1 MKPLSIQSRLV
12 LLLNLLVIVVLSL
25 TGYISYQQ
33 SLHEID
39 EVFDAQ
45 LAQSAR
51 LTAGVLK
58 ANPTLLQ
65 QETPVLI
72 PVAHLD
78 ELVKGQAELSERFLT
93 GYKYESNIAIQI
105 WRDEQQLIL
114 HTANLQQPMR
124 PVRKTG
130 FSEYHTENGDLWIN
144 FTLRL
149 DELGVQIVSSQREA
163 VREELSYS
171 IALTQIRPV
180 LFLILPLSLLTLY
193 LVRRGLKPL
202 KQLQQQL
209 THTKPEQLK
218 PIVSPMPAELTQVV
232 TAINQLLAAIE
243 QHMQHEKRFIADAS
257 HELRTPLSIINLH
270 AQNLAQTAL
279 NAEQDAAVT
288 AIKQGS
294 ERMSHLT
301 NQLLALARLEHP
313 KLALRPQPLADLLE
327 TSLHQVAPAL
337 LQKVIWQL
345 DDLTACRAAG
355 YQVQVDT
362 TLLQVALRNLFENAA
377 KYAPADTEVVLRLEP
392 GLNNKIVLTIQN
404 QCLVAVDNDVLGQR
418 FYRAPGHQD
427 LTGSGLGLSIV
438 KRITELHHLG
448 FNCAFSGHTFR
459 AQIIITLAN
468 NQS

>member
-1 MKPLSIQSRLV
+1 MKPLSIQTRLV
-12 LLLNLLVIVVLSL
+12 LLLNLLVIAVLSL

-51 LTAGVLK
+51 LTAGVIK
-58 ANPTLLQ
+58 ANPALLKQ
-65 QETPVLI
+65 DTPVLI

-105 WRDEQQLIL
+105 WRNDQQLIL

-124 PVRKTG
+124 PLRKTG
-130 FSEYHTENGDLWIN
+130 FSEYHAENGDLWIN

-171 IALTQIRPV
+171 IALTQIRPI
-180 LFLILPLSLLTLY
+180 LFLIVPLSLLTLY

-209 THTKPEQLK
+209 SHTKPEQLQ
-218 PIVSPMPAELTQVV
+218 PINSPMPAELNQVV
-232 TAINQLLAAIE
+232 TAINQLLEAIE
-243 QHMQHEKRFIADAS
+243 QHMQREKRFIADAS
-257 HELRTPLSIINLH
+257 HELRTPLSIISLH

-279 NAEQDAAVT
+279 TAEQDAAVT

-313 KLALRPQPLADLLE
+313 KLALRSQPLADLLE
-327 TSLHQVAPAL
+327 VSLHQVAPAL

-345 DDLTACRAAG
+345 DLDACRAAG
-355 YQVQVDT
+355 YLVQADT

-377 KYAPADTEVVLRLEP
+377 KYAPADTEVVLKITSLTQQKLELTLSNNCSVILDTPRLGE
-392 GLNNKIVLTIQN
+392 
-404 QCLVAVDNDVLGQR
+404 R
-418 FYRAPGHQD
+418 FYRAPEHQQ

-438 KRITELHHLG
+438 QRILELHQWSYQTRQVG
-448 FNCAFSGHTFR
+448 QTFSIML
-459 AQIIITLAN
+459 QVPL
-468 NQS
+468 QQ

>member
-209 THTKPEQLK
+209 SHTKPEQLQ
-218 PIVSPMPAELTQVV
+218 PISSPMPAELTEVV

-243 QHMQHEKRFIADAS
+243 QHMQREKRFIADAS

-279 NAEQDAAVT
+279 NAEQDAPVT

-438 KRITELHHLG
+438 KRILDLHGWDFSSNFSNEL
-448 FNCAFSGHTFR
+448 FTVK
-459 AQIIITLAN
+459 ITLTLN
-468 NQS
+468 PKVT

>member
-1 MKPLSIQSRLV
+1 MKPLSIQTRLV
-12 LLLNLLVIVVLSL
+12 LLLNLLVIAVLSL

-51 LTAGVLK
+51 LTAGVLQ

-65 QETPVLI
+65 QDTPVLI

-105 WRDEQQLIL
+105 WRNDQQLIL

-209 THTKPEQLK
+209 SHTKPEQLQ
-218 PIVSPMPAELTQVV
+218 PINSPMPAELTQVV
-232 TAINQLLAAIE
+232 TAINQLLEAIE
-243 QHMQHEKRFIADAS
+243 QHMQREKRFIADAS
-257 HELRTPLSIINLH
+257 HELRTPLSIISLH
-270 AQNLAQTAL
+270 AQNLAQTPL
-279 NAEQDAAVT
+279 TAEQDAAVT

-313 KLALRPQPLADLLE
+313 KLALRSQPLADLLE
-327 TSLHQVAPAL
+327 ASLHQVAPAL

-345 DDLTACRAAG
+345 ADLDACRAAG
-355 YQVQVDT
+355 YQVQADT

-377 KYAPADTEVVLRLEP
+377 KYAPADTEVVLKITSLTRQKLELTLSNNCSVILNTPRLGE
-392 GLNNKIVLTIQN
+392 
-404 QCLVAVDNDVLGQR
+404 R
-418 FYRAPGHQD
+418 FYRAPEHQQ

-438 KRITELHHLG
+438 QRILELHQWPYQTRQVG
-448 FNCAFSGHTFR
+448 QTFSIML
-459 AQIIITLAN
+459 QVPL
-468 NQS
+468 QQ

>member
-12 LLLNLLVIVVLSL
+12 LLLNLLVIAVLSL

-51 LTAGVLK
+51 LTAGVIK
-58 ANPTLLQ
+58 ANAILLEQ
-65 QETPVLI
+65 DTPVLI
-72 PVAHLD
+72 PVANLD
-78 ELVKGQAELSERFLT
+78 ELVKGHAELSERFLT

-114 HTANLQQPMR
+114 HTANLEQPMR

-171 IALTQIRPV
+171 IALTQIRPI

-209 THTKPEQLK
+209 SHTKPEQLQ
-218 PIVSPMPAELTQVV
+218 PINSPMPAELTQVV

-243 QHMQHEKRFIADAS
+243 QHMQREKRFIADAS

-279 NAEQDAAVT
+279 TAEQDAAVT

-313 KLALRPQPLADLLE
+313 KLALRSQPLADLLE
-327 TSLHQVAPAL
+327 ASLHQVAPAL

-345 DDLTACRAAG
+345 DDLAACRAAG

-404 QCLVAVDNDVLGQR
+404 QCLVAVDNDFLGQR

-427 LTGSGLGLSIV
+427 LTGSGLGLSIM
-438 KRITELHHLG
+438 KRILDLHGWDSNSNFSNEL
-448 FNCAFSGHTFR
+448 FAVK
-459 AQIIITLAN
+459 ITLTLN
-468 NQS
+468 PKVT

>member
-12 LLLNLLVIVVLSL
+12 LLLNLLMIAALSL

-51 LTAGVLK
+51 LTAGVIK
-58 ANPTLLQ
+58 ANATLLQ
-65 QETPVLI
+65 QDTPVLI

-78 ELVKGQAELSERFLT
+78 ELIKGKAELSERFLT

-105 WRDEQQLIL
+105 WRDDQQLIL

-124 PVRKTG
+124 PVNKTG

-149 DELGVQIVSSQREA
+149 DEMGVQIVSSQREE

-171 IALTQIRPV
+171 IALTQIQPI

-209 THTKPEQLK
+209 SHTKPEQLQ

-232 TAINQLLAAIE
+232 TAINQLLVAIE
-243 QHMQHEKRFIADAS
+243 QHMQREKRFIADAS
-257 HELRTPLSIINLH
+257 HELRTPISIINLH
-270 AQNLAQTAL
+270 AQNLAQTPL

-313 KLALRPQPLADLLE
+313 KLELRPQPLADLLE
-327 TSLHQVAPAL
+327 ASLHQVVPAL

-345 DDLTACRAAG
+345 GDLDACRAAG
-355 YQVQVDT
+355 YQVQADT

-377 KYAPADTEVVLRLEP
+377 KYAPSDTEVVLTITLFSKQIIEFT
-392 GLNNKIVLTIQN
+392 LSNNCPVTLDITQ
-404 QCLVAVDNDVLGQR
+404 LGER
-418 FYRAPGHQD
+418 FYRDPQHQQ

-438 KRITELHHLG
+438 KRILELHKWRYQNRQVGQL
-448 FNCAFSGHTFR
+448 FSVTV
-459 AQIIITLAN
+459 QIPLH
-468 NQS
+468 